1 MLLITGDGR
10 FMPVSLETRKKR
22 KTSFETNRSNVP
34 WHYHA
39 CFNIG
44 SLTVSWDSSSTAWL
58 LLALASKND
67 LGKTGPLL
75 LLNEGVK
82 VFERI

>member
-1 MLLITGDGR
+1 M
-10 FMPVSLETRKKR
+10 SLETRKRR
-22 KTSFETNRSNVP
+22 KISFETNRSNVP

-58 LLALASKND
+58 LLALASKDD

-75 LLNEGVK
+75 FLNEEVK